1 MRMMCREY
9 LGIAKKL
16 EFKLVLETNTLT
28 FWLPWEK
35 SCFLFSWQM
44 TCLITCPLI
53 TCPLGKWK
61 MKSYLLGRKI
71 YLPQMIRWHS
81 FFSPDNQ
88 YNLTTKV
95 AQKQARRDFFYLMMY
110 LYIGF
115 IALHNRRR
123 LDYQPLFGKGARAPP
138 PRTRHKR
145 AAEIKPTT
153 VVVPNILAH
162 SSLWVGLEQIY
173 KLNRLNWKSKTL

>member
-1 MRMMCREY
+1 MRMMWREY
-9 LGIAKKL
+9 LGIAKNL
-16 EFKLVLETNTLT
+16 NSNLFLRQAALT
-28 FWLPWEK
+28 CWLPWEK
-35 SCFLFSWQM
+35 SCFLFCWQM
-44 TCLITCPLI
+44 TCLI

-88 YNLTTKV
+88 DNLTTKV
-95 AQKQARRDFFYLMMY
+95 AQKQARRDFFYLTMY
-110 LYIGF
+110 LLGF
-115 IALHNRRR
+115 IALHNSSR

-145 AAEIKPTT
+145 AAEIEPTT

-173 KLNRLNWKSKTL
+173 KLNPLNWKSKTL